1 MVTYS
6 SATQVTAKTPRTAQ
20 TAMMT
25 ATLSRSGGQQRGH
38 AERGQPGRERRPV
51 PVAGDQAG
59 RHQVRGHAGQGQR
72 GWPGSSRARHSLL
85 AALAYSGTVDSSR

>member
-1 MVTYS
+1 M
-6 SATQVTAKTPRTAQ
+6 TAKPTPRTAQ

-25 ATLSRSGGQQRGH
+25 ATLAPMAGRGGQQQRGH

-59 RHQVRGHAGQGQR
+59 ATRYAATLDRVSAVVVRPAV
-72 GWPGSSRARHSLL
+72 PALAP